1 MVVQVQQRMEN
12 LTHRNAACI
21 VEGERRLQMT
31 TPQIRHKKTPSQCTT
46 IEKGGDHCTNEDG
59 MTPNPWELYHSTH
72 MSARLII
79 RADYLCLTNLM
90 IFCCT

>member
-31 TPQIRHKKTPSQCTT
+31 TPQIRHKKTLLNAPPSRR
-46 IEKGGDHCTNEDG
+46 GGESLHQ
-59 MTPNPWELYHSTH
+59 
-72 MSARLII
+72 
-79 RADYLCLTNLM
+79 
-90 IFCCT
+90 

>member
-1 MVVQVQQRMEN
+1 MVVQFQQRMEN

-31 TPQIRHKKTPSQCTT
+31 TPQIRHKKTLLNAPPSRR
-46 IEKGGDHCTNEDG
+46 GWNHCTNEDG
-59 MTPNPWELYHSTH
+59 MTPNPWKLYHSTH